1 MNAAKCNTECYKY
14 RTRLKPQQNAAAEIN
29 QQKIR
34 ENMVKL
40 RESENV
46 RANTTGVG
54 WRGRH
59 APCDAARR
67 LSGRG
72 AMHGNTHSNTHVNTR
87 SATYR
92 HVCRRRPASEWPH
105 RARSTS
111 DRPATARS
119 AVCRLST
126 TATVCHSCRFRGRW
140 RWDGQYFCPYRKRL
154 YNSCSYFRGNIYF
167 DYKIEIQVTIDSNRS
182 NYDLFFLF
190 FVI

>member
-140 RWDGQYFCPYRKRL
+140 RWDGQYFFHTE
-154 YNSCSYFRGNIYF
+154 N
-167 DYKIEIQVTIDSNRS
+167 DYTTVARILGVTYISITKLRFKLQS
-182 NYDLFFLF
+182 TQIGQTMICFLL